1 MRLFPVGPRCEG
13 EVKARDMAVAVFK
26 TWDTEGQVAMECSKP
41 RVFPVRS
48 IVWVD
53 HTGWRVIA

>member
-1 MRLFPVGPRCEG
+1 M
-13 EVKARDMAVAVFK
+13 KARDMAVAVFK

-41 RVFPVRS
+41 RVFLARS
-48 IVWVD
+48 IIWVN